1 MKLHKKGQSIKEVVI
16 FINYMVSK
24 EEIRKIIILW
34 VCIRKLKKRE
44 QRKHYTPFKVGD
56 WVVWREYYFFV
67 YYKINIVFSFC
78 LIIYLL

>member
-1 MKLHKKGQSIKEVVI
+1 MKLHKKGQSIKEVVT

-44 QRKHYTPFKVGD
+44 QRKHYTQFKVGD
-56 WVVWREYYFFV
+56 WEVWREYYFF
-67 YYKINIVFSFC
+67 C
-78 LIIYLL
+78 LL